1 MIRNKSKIRTTLLP
15 LLYPNINVFLIGYVI
30 SNFAA
35 YNGFQEAFR
44 DCLLGIIVIYALMAI
59 IGWPREEKRIERHN
73 INILALLQAPEFP
86 VLD

>member
-1 MIRNKSKIRTTLLP
+1 

-44 DCLLGIIVIYALMAI
+44 HCLLGIIVIYALMAI
-59 IGWPREEKRIERHN
+59 IGWPREEKHIERHN
-73 INILALLQAPEFP
+73 TNILALLQAPEFP
-86 VLD
+86 VID